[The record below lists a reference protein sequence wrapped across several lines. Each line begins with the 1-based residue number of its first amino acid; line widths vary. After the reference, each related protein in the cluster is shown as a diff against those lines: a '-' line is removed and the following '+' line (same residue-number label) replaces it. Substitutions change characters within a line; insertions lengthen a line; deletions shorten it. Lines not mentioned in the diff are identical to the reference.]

1 VRLKPAFVAFVLIG
15 GFASG
20 VNLVSRILI
29 DLLTSYEV
37 AIILAFPIATTTA
50 FLLNRMFVFKP
61 TTPAWR
67 GQFVRF
73 LVVNVAMLAQVFII
87 SVLFARLIFPAVGMN
102 FHADTVAHAIGLV
115 SPIFTSYWMHKHF
128 SFAADTQAEPHLGQQ
143 R

>member
-1 VRLKPAFVAFVLIG
+1 MKLKPAFVLFVLIG

-29 DLLTSYEV
+29 DRLTSYEV
-37 AIILAFPIATTTA
+37 AILLAFPIATTTA

-61 TTPAWR
+61 ATPAWR

-73 LVVNVAMLAQVFII
+73 LLVNVAMLAQVFII
-87 SVLFARLIFPAVGMN
+87 SVAFARLIFPAVGMD

-128 SFAADTQAEPHLGQQ
+128 SFAARAPVEPQLGAQP
-143 R
+143 